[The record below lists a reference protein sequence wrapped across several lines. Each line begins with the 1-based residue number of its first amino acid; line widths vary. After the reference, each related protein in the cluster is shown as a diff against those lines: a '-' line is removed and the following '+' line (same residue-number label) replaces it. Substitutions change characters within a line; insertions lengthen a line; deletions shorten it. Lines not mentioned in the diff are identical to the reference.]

1 MMMMMMMMMTM
12 ENVVDDDDDD
22 DDVMTTT
29 AKQSSSKISKKKKK
43 RTTLLFLAIYQSV
56 VSLRRDVFLRLSVS
70 LSVCKSAFILSA
82 SPWSGER
89 FFGGRHFFKTEN
101 VPFFFKE
108 KHKCVTRH
116 EERLT
121 KCKKNGEKGI
131 TPPFV
136 LEMDEEK
143 EKSFFCEKK
152 KKRLE
157 KRTAHRQPPPVDLT

>member
-1 MMMMMMMMMTM
+1 MMMMMMTM
-12 ENVVDDDDDD
+12 ENVVDDDDDGDD

-70 LSVCKSAFILSA
+70 LSVCKSAFIIRA

-89 FFGGRHFFKTEN
+89 FFGGRNFFTEN

-131 TPPFV
+131 IPRAA
-136 LEMDEEK
+136 EE
-143 EKSFFCEKK
+143 EEEGE
-152 KKRLE
+152 RRARRGNGE
-157 KRTAHRQPPPVDLT
+157 VEAWTDGDLDGIGVAS

>member
-1 MMMMMMMMMTM
+1 MMMMMTM

-29 AKQSSSKISKKKKK
+29 AKQSSSKISKKKKKK

-89 FFGGRHFFKTEN
+89 CFGGRNFFCNHFF
-101 VPFFFKE
+101 
-108 KHKCVTRH
+108 C
-116 EERLT
+116 
-121 KCKKNGEKGI
+121 C
-131 TPPFV
+131 
-136 LEMDEEK
+136 
-143 EKSFFCEKK
+143 S
-152 KKRLE
+152 
-157 KRTAHRQPPPVDLT
+157 

>member
-1 MMMMMMMMMTM
+1 MMMMMMMMTM

-22 DDVMTTT
+22 VLTTM

-70 LSVCKSAFILSA
+70 LSVCKSAFIIRA

-89 FFGGRHFFKTEN
+89 FFGGRNFFTEN

-121 KCKKNGEKGI
+121 KLRRMGKKVSSRARQRKKKHQLPN
-131 TPPFV
+131 V
-136 LEMDEEK
+136 
-143 EKSFFCEKK
+143 FFCFVFFFVVATTTR
-152 KKRLE
+152 RLC
-157 KRTAHRQPPPVDLT
+157 

>member
-1 MMMMMMMMMTM
+1 MMMMMMMTM
-12 ENVVDDDDDD
+12 ENVVDDDDDDDDD

-43 RTTLLFLAIYQSV
+43 RTPLLFLAIYQSV

-70 LSVCKSAFILSA
+70 LSVCKSAFIIRA

-89 FFGGRHFFKTEN
+89 FFGGRNFFKTTEN

-131 TPPFV
+131 IP
-136 LEMDEEK
+136 
-143 EKSFFCEKK
+143 
-152 KKRLE
+152 R
-157 KRTAHRQPPPVDLT
+157 AA